1 MWIQYC
7 KHRPFSQNSRN
18 ANYLYYS
25 IIEVMSLC
33 VPLMVDKSLFLNFHI
48 FHINLKY
55 LSYCL
60 YERYESRE
68 KTLINH

>member
-33 VPLMVDKSLFLNFHI
+33 VPLMVDEFISQLS
-48 FHINLKY
+48 Y
-55 LSYCL
+55 LSYKL
-60 YERYESRE
+60 KVSFI
-68 KTLINH
+68 LSI